1 MSNKT
6 IYQFKITLYKIGQ
19 YLFFEHDYNLRYLL
33 KEDCLNTLNEVPK
46 KSFCDC
52 WSFRLIAHSKTETSL
67 YVNNYDIVMCLGKS
81 KMSPPIEIEN
91 MDKELVNK
99 IEEYVTN
106 FGGEFELKTEKY
118 FKQGKYGNSRRE
130 DFTFEVI
137 QSPCIEYELLRIKNI
152 LFFQI
157 KGLSLYNKYRA
168 LPIGKIL
175 NDTGYVRISVS
186 NYTSIYYD
194 IEIDQ
199 VCIDIGKIATHQ
211 LVFDRYPD
219 SKVAKQAFEEIK
231 KGMKEIDSREQKIG
245 IMKGENMKNSENK
258 NCPYCNHKGVLRIV
272 SLDRGN
278 GHGHPGY
285 YLYSI
290 ICPNPC
296 CAMKPQTKEIS
307 DIYLDREVAIQSA
320 WNDWNWRE
328 EENL

>member
-6 IYQFKITLYKIGQ
+6 IYQFKITLYQIGQ
-19 YLFFEHDYNLRYLL
+19 YLFFEHNYNLLYLP
-33 KEDCLNTLNEVPK
+33 KKDSLNTLNEVPK
-46 KSFCDC
+46 KNFYD
-52 WSFRLIAHSKTETSL
+52 WSFRLVAGSKRETSL
-67 YVNNYDIVMCLGKS
+67 LYINDYDITMYLGKR
-81 KMSPPIEIEN
+81 KMSLPIDIEN
-91 MDKELVNK
+91 MDKGLVNK

-106 FGGEFELKTEKY
+106 FGGEFELKTDRY

-168 LPIGKIL
+168 LPIGEIL
-175 NDTGYVRISVS
+175 NETEYVRISVS
-186 NYTSIYYD
+186 NYTSIHDD
-194 IEIDQ
+194 IKTDR
-199 VCIDIGKIATHQ
+199 VCVDIGKTATHQ
-211 LVFDRYPD
+211 LVFDNYPD
-219 SKVAKQAFEEIK
+219 SEVAKQVFKEVK
-231 KGMKEIDSREQKIG
+231 KGMREIDSREQKID
-245 IMKGENMKNSENK
+245 IMKGENMKNFENK
-258 NCPYCNHKGVLRIV
+258 NCPYCNHKGVLRIGD
-272 SLDRGN
+272 LDRGN
-278 GHGHPGY
+278 GHGYPGH

-307 DIYLDREVAIQSA
+307 DIYLDKEVAIQSA

-328 EENL
+328 ENL

>member
-6 IYQFKITLYKIGQ
+6 LYQFRITLYQIGQ

-33 KEDCLNTLNEVPK
+33 KEDCLNILNEVPK

-67 YVNNYDIVMCLGKS
+67 YVNNYNIVMCLGKS
-81 KMSPPIEIEN
+81 KISPPIEIGN
-91 MDKELVNK
+91 VDKKLVNK

-106 FGGEFELKTEKY
+106 FGGEFELKTDKY

-175 NDTGYVRISVS
+175 NETEYVRISVS
-186 NYTSIYYD
+186 NYTSIHDD
-194 IEIDQ
+194 IETDR
-199 VCIDIGKIATHQ
+199 VCVDIGKTATHQ
-211 LVFDRYPD
+211 LVFDRCPD
-219 SKVAKQAFEEIK
+219 SEVAKQVFKEVK
-231 KGMKEIDSREQKIG
+231 KGMREID
-245 IMKGENMKNSENK
+245 IMKGGNMKNSENK
-258 NCPYCNHKGVLRIV
+258 NCPYCNHRGVLNIKC
-272 SLDRGN
+272 LDRED
-278 GHGHPGY
+278 GHGYPGRY
-285 YLYSI
+285 FYSI

-296 CAMKPQTKEIS
+296 CAMKPKTEEFS
-307 DIYLDREVAIQSA
+307 DIYLNKEVAIQSA
-320 WNDWNWRE
+320 WNDWNDWNWRE
-328 EENL
+328 ENL